1 MTATDRSTGVAAAC
15 ALALALL
22 FGPSV
27 HAQTTCKA
35 PSSKCVVVGKLDLSV
50 GLGVGERSNPVR
62 GESSIPLVVIPQV
75 SYYGQYFFLDNLE
88 LGVTV
93 HESDTTTL
101 NLIATPGYDRV
112 FFYRND
118 LQNFFIGGAPYSA
131 GIAPLVPTDQ
141 PEQQQV
147 FPVRRRHTTYLAG
160 PEWLFDYEGV
170 SGQLDALR
178 EVTGEH
184 EGYEVRGA
192 IAVPLLKNAG
202 ALVVNTGFTWKSAAL
217 VRYYYGVDGLYR
229 PGDAWNPFVKLGYSR
244 PLSERW
250 SLNAFVHYEYL
261 DRAIAD
267 SPLVSDHSVL
277 TVFGGVVFKIL

>member
-1 MTATDRSTGVAAAC
+1 LSV
-15 ALALALL
+15 ALL
-22 FGPSV
+22 FGSSA
-27 HAQTTCKA
+27 HAQTSCKA
-35 PSSKCVVVGKLDLSV
+35 PSSECVVVGKLDLSV

-62 GESSIPLVVIPQV
+62 GESTIPLVVIPQV
-75 SYYGQYFFLDNLE
+75 SYYGKHFFLDNLE

-112 FFYRND
+112 FFYRDD
-118 LQNFFIGGAPYSA
+118 LQNFFIGAAPFSTGATL
-131 GIAPLVPTDQ
+131 APA
-141 PEQQQV
+141 EQQEQQV

-160 PEWLFDYEGV
+160 PEWLFDYEGI

-192 IAVPLLKNAG
+192 IAVPLLKNALKNAG

-217 VRYYYGVDGLYR
+217 VRYYYGIDGFYR
-229 PGDAWNPFVKLGYSR
+229 PDDALNPFIKLGYSR

-267 SPLVSDHSVL
+267 SPLVTDHSVL